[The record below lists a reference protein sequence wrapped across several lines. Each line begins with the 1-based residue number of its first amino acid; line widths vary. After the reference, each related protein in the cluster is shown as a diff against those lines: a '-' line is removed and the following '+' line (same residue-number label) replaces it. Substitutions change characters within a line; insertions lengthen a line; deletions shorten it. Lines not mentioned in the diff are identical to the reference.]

1 MVYHSSM
8 SREQE
13 KFIAQ
18 LDERILRSVLTASQ
32 GISKNHST
40 IFNCHCPFCHGIR
53 RGPIQSKVTPHSTA
67 NIFRH
72 KNGEGL
78 SFGCASCH
86 KVVYSV
92 HQLLLELGHI
102 DLADQ
107 YAQQRYDCD
116 RACGR
121 GWTCP
126 NPSSVK
132 QELTNNRR
140 CMREKAA
147 LQKLRRLT

>member
-13 KFIAQ
+13 RFISQ
-18 LDERILRSVLTASQ
+18 LDERILRSVLSASQ
-32 GISKNHST
+32 GISKSPST
-40 IFNCHCPFCHGIR
+40 VFNCYCPFCHGIR
-53 RGPIQSKVTPHSTA
+53 RGSVQSQVTPHSTA
-67 NIFRH
+67 NVFRH

-78 SFGCASCH
+78 AFGCTSCH

-92 HQLLLELGHI
+92 HQLLQELGHSA
-102 DLADQ
+102 LADQ

-147 LQKLRRLT
+147 LQKFNITN

>member
-13 KFIAQ
+13 RFISQ
-18 LDERILRSVLTASQ
+18 LDERILRSVLNASQ
-32 GISKNHST
+32 GISKNPST
-40 IFNCHCPFCHGIR
+40 VFNCHCPFCHGIR
-53 RGPIQSKVTPHSTA
+53 RGSTQTQVTPHSTA
-67 NIFRH
+67 NVFRH

-78 SFGCASCH
+78 AFGCASCH

-92 HQLLLELGHI
+92 HQLLQELGHSA
-102 DLADQ
+102 LADQ

-116 RACGR
+116 RACGT

-126 NPSSVK
+126 NPSSVN
-132 QELTNNRR
+132 QELTNTRR

-147 LQKLRRLT
+147 LQKLTITN